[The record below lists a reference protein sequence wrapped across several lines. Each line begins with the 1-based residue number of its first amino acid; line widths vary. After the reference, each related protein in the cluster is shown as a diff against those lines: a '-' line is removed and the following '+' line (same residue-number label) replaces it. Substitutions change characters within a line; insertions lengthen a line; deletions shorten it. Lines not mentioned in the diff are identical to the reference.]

1 MIGFRIF
8 NSPSLDESR
17 FNGEIYLQNLP
28 SILAVDL
35 LNPQPGERILDMC
48 AAPGGK
54 TLHIA
59 TRLSFRLCIAVQRT
73 RLNSVFLILSIN
85 GVLNSG

>member
-1 MIGFRIF
+1 MLRVF
-8 NSPSLDESR
+8 NCPSLDESK

-35 LNPQPGERILDMC
+35 LNPEPGERILDMC

-59 TRLSFRLCIAVQRT
+59 TRLVATLDRVCLY
-73 RLNSVFLILSIN
+73 FL
-85 GVLNSG
+85 